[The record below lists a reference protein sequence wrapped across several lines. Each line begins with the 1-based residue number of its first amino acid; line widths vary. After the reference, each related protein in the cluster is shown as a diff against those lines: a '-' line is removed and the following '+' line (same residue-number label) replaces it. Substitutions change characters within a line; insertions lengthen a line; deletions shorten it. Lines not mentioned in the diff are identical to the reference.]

1 VKVRKKALLC
11 TTFLVFALLF
21 AATVK
26 ADDVAFVGENN
37 ADFGTLDLNSGA
49 FTLLGNSSQTLAGM
63 AVADGELF
71 ASSYH
76 LSTGTLF
83 EVNPANG
90 NLKTIGTSSVDIDDF
105 GSTTSGLY
113 VIGTDKNLYSVN
125 PTTGAETLIGPTG
138 IASFGS
144 WRSLSTNSSIL
155 YFANGTSLYS
165 ISTTTGAATLIGSLG
180 TAEIGAMVFED
191 GTLYGGANIPGET
204 VDTINTS
211 TGAASTGDAPSSGF
225 VSTFFALAPFP
236 IPTSGGGGSTP
247 GVPEPS
253 SFLMLASGLLAL
265 MPIKNKL
272 LRKA

>member
-1 VKVRKKALLC
+1 MNLKKTGLVC
-11 TTFLVFALLF
+11 TLLVFPLLF

-26 ADDVAFVGENN
+26 ADDMAFTGENN
-37 ADFGTLDLNSGA
+37 ADFGTLDLNTGA
-49 FTLLGNSSQTLAGM
+49 FTLLGNSGQTLAGM
-63 AVADGELF
+63 AVANGELF

-83 EVNPANG
+83 QVNPANG
-90 NLKTIGTSSVDIDDF
+90 GLTTIGSSAVDIDDF

-113 VIGTDKNLYSVN
+113 VIGLDKNLYLVN
-125 PTTGAETLIGPTG
+125 PMTGAETLVGPTG
-138 IASFGS
+138 ISSFGS
-144 WRSLSTNSSIL
+144 WRSLSTNSSTL

-165 ISTTTGAATLIGSLG
+165 INTTTGAATLIGSLG

-191 GTLYGGANIPGET
+191 GTLWGGANIPGEAI
-204 VDTINTS
+204 DTINVS
-211 TGAASTGDAPSSGF
+211 TGAATTGPTPSSAF
-225 VSTFFALAPFP
+225 DNTFFALAPSP
-236 IPTSGGGGSTP
+236 LPTSGST

-253 SFLMLASGLLAL
+253 SLLMLASGLLAL